1 MSRLMKQADKD
12 LLVMLAEDIK
22 GEEDAISLYEK
33 HIAVVENTEVKNRL
47 IEIRDDEKE
56 HLRELT
62 ELVEKYK

>member
-1 MSRLMKQADKD
+1 MKQADKD
-12 LLVMLAEDIK
+12 ILVMLKEDIK
-22 GEEDAISLYEK
+22 GEEDAIALYEK